1 MDELLKHAP
10 YVIVA
15 IISFVSGY
23 LVRRDLKK
31 KKNL

>member
-15 IISFVSGY
+15 IISFISGY
-23 LVRRDLKK
+23 VVRAEMKK
-31 KKNL
+31 KK